1 MVLCKD
7 LLSVGGSGYSRNHES
22 ENRAPYI
29 PSPEPGSRKDRHT
42 KGKTY
47 LMFCPD
53 ANLAVRGRSPHCQR
67 SPPMV

>member
-1 MVLCKD
+1 MVLCKVF
-7 LLSVGGSGYSRNHES
+7 LSAGRSEYSRNHKS

-47 LMFCPD
+47 LMLCPD
-53 ANLAVRGRSPHCQR
+53 ANLAVRG
-67 SPPMV
+67 